1 MICGQLKQ
9 PEKQN
14 QVTVTLPDKYFQR
27 SLFLPKQHPVDET
40 HLVVVR
46 GGGLIHQEV
55 SPECVNEVRLTECRS

>member
-46 GGGLIHQEV
+46 GGGAYPPR
-55 SPECVNEVRLTECRS
+55 SFTRVRQRGALN